1 VLGVDE
7 GDSQSVG
14 GGLTALN
21 ILYLCADW
29 GIPVRGHKGASVHV
43 REVVNTFDRLGHR
56 VALAFANG
64 GEGNPDPSAIMID
77 MTPDVS
83 NHDRAREV
91 ELRGI
96 ELDPDD
102 KPLRRE
108 LEKLAYDRR
117 LATKLRSKLDAIGF
131 APDIVYERFSL
142 FHEAGAALARALEV
156 PHFLEVNAR
165 LLEEQESHRGLRLKS
180 LAHAAQAQCF
190 ASASHIFTVSQ
201 SLKQYVEGEG
211 VPDGRVTCLPNGVDT
226 RRFAPGV
233 DPNPTRAR
241 YGLGE
246 HPVIGFVGSL
256 KPWHGL
262 DFLFDAMDALITLDE
277 TCRMVIVGDGPGS
290 DYARFRA
297 AEPHLESRI
306 VLTGKVPYDEIPAH
320 LAAMSLTVAPYV
332 AQDGFYFS
340 PLKVVESLAAGRPVV
355 APRIGQLSDLIED
368 GGTGLLYPPG
378 DLAAFTA
385 CLHRLL
391 ANPTER
397 NRMAVNARQQAER
410 TLSWE
415 SVVHR
420 ALAIISEA
428 EGAA

>member
-1 VLGVDE
+1 M
-7 GDSQSVG
+7 
-14 GGLTALN
+14 N

-56 VALAFANG
+56 VALAFASG

-108 LEKLAYDRR
+108 VEKLAYDRR

-156 PHFLEVNAR
+156 PHFLEVNAP

-180 LAHAAQAQCF
+180 LA
-190 ASASHIFTVSQ
+190 
-201 SLKQYVEGEG
+201 QYAEGEG

-297 AEPHLESRI
+297 AEPHLASRI

-368 GGTGLLYPPG
+368 GVTGLLYPPG

-391 ANPTER
+391 ANPAER